1 MEAFVNQRKVKV
13 NTEIGRWTSV
23 AGLVILVGGLV
34 VSLRNPSLAW
44 ASMLSL
50 LLGFLASVVG
60 AYFVN
65 HWTRT
70 PRSDQLLDQA
80 LKGISNQYHMY
91 HYLLP
96 VRHVMLGPTGIWLL
110 RTYLHEGPVTYDGRK
125 WKQKLSVGRVL
136 GFSGQDSLADPVRDA
151 LLDQKRFRNWLAA
164 RMPERDV
171 PEIYSYI
178 VFVREG
184 VELDV
189 AGTPVPVLE
198 ARQLKGAVRRIERDR
213 SERLEEA
220 ELYEIERAMLG
231 SRIDEL

>member
-1 MEAFVNQRKVKV
+1 MEAFVNERKVKV
-13 NTEIGRWTSV
+13 NTAIGRWTSI

-60 AYFVN
+60 AYYVN

-96 VRHVMLGPTGIWLL
+96 VRHVMLGPAGLFVF
-110 RTYLHEGPVTYDGRK
+110 RTYLHEGSVSYDGKK
-125 WKQKLSVGRVL
+125 WRQKLSLGRVL

-151 LLDQKRFRNWLAA
+151 LLDQTRFRRWLEA
-164 RMPERDV
+164 RMPEEDI
-171 PEIYSYI
+171 PEIRSFV

-184 VELDV
+184 AELDV
-189 AGTPVPVLE
+189 AETPVPVLE
-198 ARQLKGAVRRIERDR
+198 AKHLKSMVRRIEREGA
-213 SERLEEA
+213 ERLEED
-220 ELYEIERAMLG
+220 ELYEIERTMLG
-231 SRIDEL
+231 QRIDGL

>member
-23 AGLVILVGGLV
+23 AGLVILIGGLV
-34 VSLRNPSLAW
+34 VSLLNPSLAW

-60 AYFVN
+60 AYYIN

-70 PRSDQLLDQA
+70 PRADQLLDRA

-96 VRHVMLGPTGIWLL
+96 VRHAMLGPAGLFL
-110 RTYLHEGPVTYDGRK
+110 FRAYLHEGPVTYDGEK
-125 WKQKLSVGRVL
+125 WKQKLTLGRIL
-136 GFSGQDSLADPVRDA
+136 GFSGQDSLADPVRDV

-164 RMPERDV
+164 RMPEQDI
-171 PEIYSYI
+171 PEIHPFI

-189 AGTPVPVLE
+189 QETAVPVVE
-198 ARQLKGAVRRIERDR
+198 ARQLKGAVRRIERER
-213 SERLEEA
+213 TERLDEG

-231 SRIDEL
+231 SKIDEL